1 MTDGIAVLEADHY
14 REEEARL
21 KQDAGIIAMAE
32 ALKHFGQVEEFLNDR
47 NAMMMAFREAQ
58 SRGIDFQS
66 IGGPHRAL
74 RALLTE

>member
-1 MTDGIAVLEADHY
+1 MAVLEANHY

-32 ALKHFGQVEEFLNDR
+32 SLKQHGQVEQFLADSD
-47 NAMMMAFREAQ
+47 AMMRTYHEAQ
-58 SRGIDFQS
+58 RRGIDFQS

-74 RALLTE
+74 RALLTD